1 MNICCYH
8 GTDEA
13 SSQSILSSK
22 EFIVKRRQDHWLGN
36 GVYFFIDDFKKAEW
50 WANQITKK
58 NGKLPVVLYLNL
70 DVDDTELL
78 NLNIESDLDT
88 LNNFSKELFKD
99 LKKYNV
105 FIKFKDEHE
114 LNCFVLDRFFE
125 KYPNYKV
132 VRRTFNST
140 NKKVGESGFGMLS
153 DQICIMNQEIIPF
166 SKIKVKNIS

>member
-99 LKKYNV
+99 LKKHNV

-114 LNCFVLDRFFE
+114 LNCFVLDSFFE